1 MTSSARLM
9 LRPTTVILLK
19 SPLIQIDV
27 IAPLPSWRSKR
38 AVTKAII
45 CRLTRKKLPSMISRR
60 EWSYMANFL
69 VSPSFVSVSFLSLVL
84 GPSQLT
90 TSFFFLPSRF
100 YQWLQSFL
108 STVHRKSPVEAAKT
122 AYSVYRL
129 WKFDGFTGSVEQ
141 CALDLT
147 KVSCLSTTVSS

>member
-1 MTSSARLM
+1 MVLHGEFFG
-9 LRPTTVILLK
+9 
-19 SPLIQIDV
+19 
-27 IAPLPSWRSKR
+27 
-38 AVTKAII
+38 VTKFCLCFI
-45 CRLTRKKLPSMISRR
+45 
-60 EWSYMANFL
+60 
-69 VSPSFVSVSFLSLVL
+69 SFVSAWTISANHKL
-84 GPSQLT
+84 
-90 TSFFFLPSRF
+90 FFLPSRF

-147 KVSCLSTTVSS
+147 KVSCLSTIELIRRADFSVWSIFFSVIV